1 MASLWKAPEGK
12 ARPCRCQKGPHGPPN
27 PGCSLPA
34 PSLAHTLAGRGARLS
49 WRRPRP
55 GMCPQQQG
63 RRRARLPDAT
73 AGTTRA
79 PSPHSATPQPRPATG
94 TLTEHGHE
102 LLGVE
107 VPVAPVGPVAVQR
120 GVLLVVVRRFRPEG
134 VDDPDPAPA
143 PGDGEPQ
150 TLPGPGVPQPWVVPC
165 EESLGSDRAVR
176 PRAGTLTSLA
186 ASPSVKCGLQ
196 QPSALRAVKP
206 LTQMV
211 TCYSCPYGA

>member
-1 MASLWKAPEGK
+1 MPWAELLHSRTCRSFPRPFQSVLLHPFPPLREAWLSRPSPPRPPMASLWKAPEGK

-55 GMCPQQQG
+55 GMCPQQQE

-165 EESLGSDRAVR
+165 EESLGSHRAV
-176 PRAGTLTSLA
+176 
-186 ASPSVKCGLQ
+186 
-196 QPSALRAVKP
+196 
-206 LTQMV
+206 
-211 TCYSCPYGA
+211 